1 MSDSLL
7 VNLVDESATAAF
19 GGRLAL
25 VLGPGL
31 ILLEGELG
39 AGKTCLARG
48 ILRGLGHVGRVKSPT
63 YTLVEPYAETRIP
76 VRHWDLYRI
85 ADPDE
90 LDALG
95 FREYDPSRELM
106 LIEWPE
112 RAGTR
117 VAQYDLA
124 IHLRYSGD
132 ARTAELIAGSARGAA
147 WIQQLQCDES

>member
-1 MSDSLL
+1 MPETVRFELA
-7 VNLVDESATAAF
+7 DESATAAF
-19 GGRLAL
+19 GNRLAR

-31 ILLEGELG
+31 VLLQGELG

-48 ILRGLGHVGRVKSPT
+48 ILSGLGHAGRVKSPT
-63 YTLVEPYAETRIP
+63 YTLVEPYAKTRIP

-112 RAGTR
+112 RAGGR
-117 VAQYDLA
+117 LAQYDLMV
-124 IHLRYSGD
+124 HLRYQGE
-132 ARTAELIAGSARGAA
+132 ARTAELLPGSARGAG
-147 WIQQLQCDES
+147 WLEQLNKDD